1 MLIETLEAMRR
12 QVHLIIYLAFCAIIC
27 LLNTSC
33 VQQPKKFIIGVSQ
46 CSEDIWRDKLN
57 DELKT
62 GEFLNDSL
70 IVKLASSNDDNV
82 LQNKQVNEFVDEG
95 VDLLIISP
103 NQLSAISKAVERAYD
118 KGIPVI
124 LYDRKANTNKYTA
137 FIGCDNYT
145 IGKSMGNFIAQQ
157 LKGKGRIAEIRGLE
171 GSSPAMERHRGFMD
185 AIKPYPGI
193 QVVAS
198 EAGDWKEESAIQA
211 MKRIL
216 KKTQDFD
223 YLFSHNDR
231 MAWGAYVAA
240 RQMGVKRQ
248 YKYTGVDAMATE
260 GGGLELVRD
269 GVFEATYL
277 YPTKGDEVIALAMKI
292 LRHQPYKR
300 DNYLRTSIITK
311 DNAELT
317 LMEARDAE
325 RQSHNLKTLHRQV
338 DQYLSEYNTQK
349 IMLIGLGFFLLVC
362 LVGAALLFR
371 SYVVKARLNEQL
383 AKNNEEQKRLNE
395 ELAGK
400 NDELKRLND
409 EVMELTHSRL
419 VFFTNISHE
428 LRTPLTLIAD
438 PVEMLLEDANIKG
451 KTRELLKMVQRNAK
465 ALQQLVGSILDFRK
479 IQNGKMELTLSR
491 FDIVKAL
498 KVWVGDFKL
507 TAERKKI
514 QLHLEVSGFGDAQQE
529 SSSGASRT
537 DSSSNSSA
545 HSDLAVSSFII
556 ADKEKLSRIVFNLLS
571 NAMKYTPAGGD
582 IFVSLRQEGDKFRLD
597 VKDTGRGIAKEEAP
611 KVFERF
617 FQAKGTASG
626 TGIGLALVKSFV
638 ELHHGEANVES
649 ELGKGADFIVVLPC
663 KQEGEI
669 QVIHDGVDNVDN
681 SASASVSDSNNFEN
695 ESFLQYIDDD
705 DKKSGK
711 LQQVV
716 DEHIN
721 KPTLLIIDDN
731 NDIRQYER
739 TLLQDDYIVL
749 EASDGKEGLEIAK
762 KEVPDLVICDVMMP
776 VMDGLEFTEQLKTNV
791 ATSHIPVIMLT
802 AKNLEEH
809 RAEGYEHG
817 ADSYITK
824 PFHSKVLLARIDN
837 LLKQRKLLKNLYIS
851 SSQTAEQQIEESQLD
866 NRDKQFMKQL
876 HGIIQQN
883 LSNSEFGVEDIGKEI
898 GLSRVQ
904 LYRKVKAMTGSS
916 VVDLI
921 RKSRLAKARRL
932 LESRSMSVSEVAY
945 EVGFSSPSY
954 FTKCFKDEFGMLP
967 GEVGA

>member
-1 MLIETLEAMRR
+1 MKRYL
-12 QVHLIIYLAFCAIIC
+12 HLIINIAFGVLPCFLFASCAHQ
-27 LLNTSC
+27 SE
-33 VQQPKKFIIGVSQ
+33 KFVIGVSQ

-216 KKTQDFD
+216 KKTQNFD

-514 QLHLEVSGFGDAQQE
+514 QLHLEVSGFGDAQP
-529 SSSGASRT
+529 
-537 DSSSNSSA
+537 NSS
-545 HSDLAVSSFII
+545 LII

-582 IFVSLRQEGDKFRLD
+582 IFVLLRQEGDKFRLD
-597 VKDTGRGIAKEEAP
+597 VKDTGNGIAKEEAP

-617 FQAKGTASG
+617 FQAKGAASG

-638 ELHHGEANVES
+638 ELHHGEARVES

-681 SASASVSDSNNFEN
+681 SASASVSDSNKLEN
-695 ESFLQYIDDD
+695 ESVLQYIDDG
-705 DKKSGK
+705 DKNSGK

-837 LLKQRKLLKNLYIS
+837 LLKQRKLLKNLYIA

-876 HGIIQQN
+876 HDIIQQN
-883 LSNSEFGVEDIGKEI
+883 LGNSEFGVEDIGKEI

-921 RKSRLAKARRL
+921 RKSRLAKAHRL

-954 FTKCFKDEFGMLP
+954 FTKCFKDEYDMLP
-967 GEVGA
+967 GDIGN